1 MAQSGADELVFAP
14 LGGLGEIGMNAALYG
29 FGPEGRK
36 KWILVD
42 CGISFAGDELP
53 GVEIILPDLT
63 FIEQRRKDLLGI
75 VITHAHE
82 DHIGALVDLWPQLRA
97 PVYAT
102 RFSTGLLEI
111 RKLQESNTPKLQIVT
126 VAAGVPFALGPF
138 ACEFVNV
145 AHSIPESNA
154 LIVRTPLGNIVHTGD
169 WKIDPTP
176 VIGAPT
182 DEARFKAIGDE
193 GVLALI
199 CDSTNVL
206 RDGIS
211 PSEADVARTLRDII
225 DKSSHRVVVT
235 TFASNVARMRAVA
248 EAAEAANRQVAI
260 VGRAMDR
267 VEQVSRELGLLD
279 GLKPFLGP
287 DALQR
292 LPRNKVVALLTGS
305 QGEPRAAMA
314 RVAIDDHPD
323 ISLAAGDRVIFSS
336 RAIPGNEKS
345 VNRILNNLVKAGVE
359 VITDRTHLVHV
370 SGHPRLEELKRM
382 YEWVRPKIA
391 VPAHGEALHLTEHA
405 AFAKAQGVPH
415 VLRAFNG
422 AMVRLAPGVAEIVDH
437 VRSGRRL
444 KDGELLIDV

>member
-1 MAQSGADELVFAP
+1 M
-14 LGGLGEIGMNAALYG
+14 
-29 FGPEGRK
+29 
-36 KWILVD
+36 
-42 CGISFAGDELP
+42 
-53 GVEIILPDLT
+53 
-63 FIEQRRKDLLGI
+63 
-75 VITHAHE
+75 
-82 DHIGALVDLWPQLRA
+82 
-97 PVYAT
+97 
-102 RFSTGLLEI
+102 
-111 RKLQESNTPKLQIVT
+111 
-126 VAAGVPFALGPF
+126 
-138 ACEFVNV
+138 
-145 AHSIPESNA
+145 
-154 LIVRTPLGNIVHTGD
+154 
-169 WKIDPTP
+169 
-176 VIGAPT
+176 
-182 DEARFKAIGDE
+182 
-193 GVLALI
+193 LALI
-199 CDSTNVL
+199 CDLTNVL

-444 KDGELLIDV
+444 KDGELLIDVADPTIGERRKLSFVGIVSVAVAIDAKGDVKADPEIALMGLPSRTRDEADMVELVGDVVDRTIEGLPRQRRRNPEVLEKAIERAVRGAVAQAWGKKPVCHVLVLEV